1 MAIEW
6 GRGKGEGEN
15 LSNSASLSATT
26 NRTKASL
33 AFPTIY
39 TPVHTLIHQSIKIP
53 RMLYCSRTLK
63 TVRYTSTP
71 TPYLRIL
78 DLSKFYLS
86 QQGREVSLFP
96 PSEGNESS
104 RCTKCGC

>member
-1 MAIEW
+1 MLLMAIEW
-6 GRGKGEGEN
+6 EWERRKGKK

-26 NRTKASL
+26 NRTKASSCISYPIHTSTL
-33 AFPTIY
+33 
-39 TPVHTLIHQSIKIP
+39 HTLIHQSIKIP
-53 RMLYCSRTLK
+53 RLLYRSRTLK

-96 PSEGNESS
+96 PPSS
-104 RCTKCGC
+104 